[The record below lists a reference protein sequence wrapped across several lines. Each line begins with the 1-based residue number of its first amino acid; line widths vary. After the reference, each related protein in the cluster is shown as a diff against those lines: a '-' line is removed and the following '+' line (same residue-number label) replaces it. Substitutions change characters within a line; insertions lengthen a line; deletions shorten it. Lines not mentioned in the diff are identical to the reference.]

1 MSVDSRRPTY
11 RAGNLLATGVQKEK
25 RQDNW
30 FPGMDSMDWEG
41 VTANKEAE
49 RAGLRLGKS
58 ERGFGQCIATNLL
71 TRAPR
76 VYVRIYRGRMPLT

>member
-30 FPGMDSMDWEG
+30 FPGMDPMDWEG
-41 VTANKEAE
+41 VTAIRK
-49 RAGLRLGKS
+49 LREQG
-58 ERGFGQCIATNLL
+58 
-71 TRAPR
+71 
-76 VYVRIYRGRMPLT
+76 